1 MSSKTSK
8 KSTLARLAVWTLCA
22 GPIVVSAADRPLGR
36 PYRTDLNATGADR
49 PIERDRGDGSRSGI
63 GGRARQPVSEE
74 EWKATEEFLTV
85 HAPNRLAFVRKIGEG
100 PHKENLKRLLFGL
113 VRNINALRTES
124 ASIYKLRVEEFE
136 LDDQIFAICRDL
148 RTAQGTEKQR
158 LQAQLR
164 DKITLLFDK
173 GLDERKDRIDRLQK
187 MLEDQKTALDKDRTE
202 RNQIVEKR
210 FLVISKNGV
219 DGARLNV
226 TKEESSGPKSVTPP
240 PTSSP
245 GEE

>member
-1 MSSKTSK
+1 M
-8 KSTLARLAVWTLCA
+8 AAWTLCA
-22 GPIVVSAADRPLGR
+22 APLVVSAADRPAAR
-36 PYRTDLNATGADR
+36 PFRGELNAAAGDR
-49 PIERDRGDGSRSGI
+49 AIERDRGDGVRPGI
-63 GGRARQPVSEE
+63 GGRNRLPVTEE
-74 EWKATEEFLTV
+74 EWKATEDFLSV

-148 RTAQGTEKQR
+148 RTAQGADKQR
-158 LQAQLR
+158 LQTQLKE
-164 DKITLLFDK
+164 KITLLFDK

-210 FLVISKNGV
+210 YLVISKNGV

-226 TKEESSGPKSVTPP
+226 TKEESPGPKGVAPLPGPASATPAP
-240 PTSSP
+240 ASGP

>member
-1 MSSKTSK
+1 MSSKSSK
-8 KSTLARLAVWTLCA
+8 KSPLARLAAWALCA
-22 GPIVVSAADRPLGR
+22 GPIIVSAADRPQAR
-36 PYRTDLNATGADR
+36 PYRPESNAAGVDR
-49 PIERDRGDGSRSGI
+49 PIERERGDGTRFGG
-63 GGRARQPVSEE
+63 GGRARQPVTDE
-74 EWKATEEFLTV
+74 EWKATEEFLTI

-124 ASIYKLRVEEFE
+124 PSIYKLRVEEFE

-148 RTAQGTEKQR
+148 RTAQGAERQR
-158 LQAQLR
+158 LQGLLKE
-164 DKITLLFDK
+164 KITLLFDK
-173 GLDERKDRIDRLQK
+173 GLDERKNRIDRLQK

-210 FLVISKNGV
+210 YLVISKNGV

-226 TKEESSGPKSVTPP
+226 TKDENPRPKSAEPP
-240 PTSSP
+240 ASSP
-245 GEE
+245 SEE